1 MCLKKLFG
9 KEEKQE
15 EDVEEV
21 EVERRSVDELMETMD
36 GLSAQL
42 RLVLK
47 DVEDKDAEIVRL
59 EGELQ
64 AQYEATCEAKDQIVD
79 LLNQIAALE
88 RRLDE
93 IENIARGSYKG
104 ILHNCVISISYVKKQ
119 AYKNNFKKGEIK

>member
-15 EDVEEV
+15 EVVEEV
-21 EVERRSVDELMETMD
+21 KVERRSVDELMETMD

-59 EGELQ
+59 EEELQ

-93 IENIARGSYKG
+93 IENIARG
-104 ILHNCVISISYVKKQ
+104 
-119 AYKNNFKKGEIK
+119 

>member
-15 EDVEEV
+15 EVVEEV
-21 EVERRSVDELMETMD
+21 KVERRSVDELIETMD

-59 EGELQ
+59 EEELQ

-93 IENIARGSYKG
+93 IENIARG
-104 ILHNCVISISYVKKQ
+104 
-119 AYKNNFKKGEIK
+119 

>member
-15 EDVEEV
+15 EVVEEV

-59 EGELQ
+59 EEELK

-93 IENIARGSYKG
+93 IENIARG
-104 ILHNCVISISYVKKQ
+104 
-119 AYKNNFKKGEIK
+119 

>member
-15 EDVEEV
+15 EVVEEV

-64 AQYEATCEAKDQIVD
+64 DQYEATCEAKDQIVD

-93 IENIARGSYKG
+93 IENIARG
-104 ILHNCVISISYVKKQ
+104 
-119 AYKNNFKKGEIK
+119 

>member
-15 EDVEEV
+15 EVVEEV

-59 EGELQ
+59 EEELQ

-93 IENIARGSYKG
+93 IENIARG
-104 ILHNCVISISYVKKQ
+104 
-119 AYKNNFKKGEIK
+119 

>member
-15 EDVEEV
+15 EVVEEE

-47 DVEDKDAEIVRL
+47 DVEDKDAEIVWF
-59 EGELQ
+59 Q
-64 AQYEATCEAKDQIVD
+64 MK
-79 LLNQIAALE
+79 
-88 RRLDE
+88 
-93 IENIARGSYKG
+93 
-104 ILHNCVISISYVKKQ
+104 SIK
-119 AYKNNFKKGEIK
+119 

>member
-15 EDVEEV
+15 EVVEEEEVEV

-59 EGELQ
+59 EEELK
-64 AQYEATCEAKDQIVD
+64 AIKK
-79 LLNQIAALE
+79 LN
-88 RRLDE
+88 
-93 IENIARGSYKG
+93 NSK
-104 ILHNCVISISYVKKQ
+104 
-119 AYKNNFKKGEIK
+119 

>member
-1 MCLKKLFG
+1 MCLKKIFG

-15 EDVEEV
+15 EVVEEV

-93 IENIARGSYKG
+93 IENIARG
-104 ILHNCVISISYVKKQ
+104 
-119 AYKNNFKKGEIK
+119 